1 MNTKSKKIIVI
12 LISVITSVII
22 FGTIFWGIFD
32 KKYTYPLSKRTK
44 RDVNRPQG
52 LPCKLCYVR
61 HTNKLISRKSFFS
74 SQNGRSEAEHSVNR
88 PQGLPCV
95 FSFISAY
102 FHKSNTNIGYY
113 YNRSREGAHTDRLLP
128 FIAFIKSLRSFT
140 PVVVSS
146 GPFAADKSILRNI
159 LTPIFRGSPNNPI
172 S

>member
-44 RDVNRPQG
+44 RD
-52 LPCKLCYVR
+52 
-61 HTNKLISRKSFFS
+61 
-74 SQNGRSEAEHSVNR
+74 VNR

>member
-1 MNTKSKKIIVI
+1 MFS
-12 LISVITSVII
+12 LINFAEII
-22 FGTIFWGIFD
+22 F
-32 KKYTYPLSKRTK
+32 
-44 RDVNRPQG
+44 
-52 LPCKLCYVR
+52 
-61 HTNKLISRKSFFS
+61 SF
-74 SQNGRSEAEHSVNR
+74 QNGRSEAEHSVNR

>member
-1 MNTKSKKIIVI
+1 M
-12 LISVITSVII
+12 
-22 FGTIFWGIFD
+22 GT
-32 KKYTYPLSKRTK
+32 
-44 RDVNRPQG
+44 NRPQG

-61 HTNKLISRKSFFS
+61 HTKKFISRKSFFS
-74 SQNGRSEAEHSVNR
+74 SPKGRSEAEHGVNR

-140 PVVVSS
+140 PVAVSS